1 MSVDAY
7 RAVTPLLV
15 LLCLFLSYP
24 STASAQ
30 EPGTSSTVAPAAP
43 YRFLV
48 PGDLEWVP
56 EADMPG
62 LALAMVSGSRRSAEP
77 YVYRLRADGETT
89 IAMHTHTRTEYLTV
103 LEGAFHYA
111 PDTETRGTARRCGP
125 GCFLAVPPGRG
136 HQGWLE
142 AGTVIQVHGIGPI
155 ETHSRPR
162 ATRTDPGRP

>member
-1 MSVDAY
+1 MSVHPY

-15 LLCLFLSYP
+15 LLCLFLAYP
-24 STASAQ
+24 STASPQ
-30 EPGTSSTVAPAAP
+30 EPGTSSTAASAAP

-56 EADMPG
+56 EADLSG
-62 LALAMVSGSRRSAEP
+62 IAVAMVAGSRRSAEP
-77 YVYRLRADGETT
+77 YVYRLRADEETP
-89 IAMHTHTRTEYLTV
+89 IAMHTHTRAEYLTV

-155 ETHSRPR
+155 ETHVWRRASR
-162 ATRTDPGRP
+162 TEPGRP